1 MAVTITAAMVG
12 ELKNKTGA
20 GLMDCKRALVET
32 NGDQDAAI
40 VILREKGLAAAAKKA
55 DRIAADGV
63 VDIMKEGDSV
73 AMVEVNSETDF
84 VAKNDKFVEFV
95 RGVLRTILANRPA
108 NMDELNAC
116 KFDGTDFT
124 VADTVKEQI
133 SIIKEKID
141 IRRFVIVDGLTSTYI
156 HGKGNTGVIV
166 KFEADDAA
174 KNNPGFAEF
183 AKNIAL
189 QVGAYPTPYLDKAS
203 VPASVIA
210 EEQKIVEEQIKNDPK
225 NANNPA
231 NVIEKMAI
239 GKLGKFY
246 EQNCLLEMGYVKDD
260 AMSVG
265 KYVETT
271 AKQFGGKIAVVGFE
285 RYEKGEG
292 ITKREDNLDEEVA
305 KMLAKK

>member
-1 MAVTITAAMVG
+1 MAVTISAAMVG
-12 ELKNKTGA
+12 ELRNKTGA

-40 VILREKGLAAAAKKA
+40 VLLREKGLAAAAKKA

-63 VDIMKEGDSV
+63 VDIMKNGDEV

-84 VAKNDKFVEFV
+84 VAKNEKFVEFV
-95 RGVLRTILANRPA
+95 HGVLRTILANRPA
-108 NMDELNAC
+108 DMEALNAC

-124 VADTVKEQI
+124 VEDTVKEQI
-133 SIIKEKID
+133 SIIKEKIS

-189 QVGAYPTPYLDKAS
+189 QVGAYPTPYL
-203 VPASVIA
+203 
-210 EEQKIVEEQIKNDPK
+210 
-225 NANNPA
+225 NN
-231 NVIEKMAI
+231 IC
-239 GKLGKFY
+239 Y
-246 EQNCLLEMGYVKDD
+246 
-260 AMSVG
+260 
-265 KYVETT
+265 
-271 AKQFGGKIAVVGFE
+271 
-285 RYEKGEG
+285 
-292 ITKREDNLDEEVA
+292 
-305 KMLAKK
+305 

>member
-108 NMDELNAC
+108 NMAELNAC

-156 HGKGNTGVIV
+156 HGKGNTGGIV

-225 NANNPA
+225 NANKPA

>member
-1 MAVTITAAMVG
+1 
-12 ELKNKTGA
+12 
-20 GLMDCKRALVET
+20 
-32 NGDQDAAI
+32 
-40 VILREKGLAAAAKKA
+40 
-55 DRIAADGV
+55 
-63 VDIMKEGDSV
+63 
-73 AMVEVNSETDF
+73 MVEVNSETDF

-108 NMDELNAC
+108 NMAELNAC

-189 QVGAYPTPYLDKAS
+189 QVGAYPTPYLNKES

-225 NANNPA
+225 NANKPA

>member
-108 NMDELNAC
+108 NMAELNAC

-225 NANNPA
+225 NANKPA

>member
-63 VDIMKEGDSV
+63 VDIMKDGDSV

-84 VAKNDKFVEFV
+84 VAKNEKFVEFV
-95 RGVLRTILANRPA
+95 HGVLRTILANRPA

-116 KFDGTDFT
+116 KFDGTEYT

-189 QVGAYPTPYLDKAS
+189 QVGAYPTPYLNKES

-225 NANNPA
+225 NANKPA

-260 AMSVG
+260 SMSVG

-271 AKQFGGKIAVVGFE
+271 AKAFGGKIAVVAFE

>member
-95 RGVLRTILANRPA
+95 HGVLRTILANRPA

-225 NANNPA
+225 NANKPA

-246 EQNCLLEMGYVKDD
+246 EQN
-260 AMSVG
+260 
-265 KYVETT
+265 
-271 AKQFGGKIAVVGFE
+271 
-285 RYEKGEG
+285 
-292 ITKREDNLDEEVA
+292 
-305 KMLAKK
+305 

>member
-63 VDIMKEGDSV
+63 VDIMKEADSV

-95 RGVLRTILANRPA
+95 HGVLRTILANRPA

-124 VADTVKEQI
+124 VADTVKEHI

-156 HGKGNTGVIV
+156 HGKGKTGVIV

-225 NANNPA
+225 NANKPA

-260 AMSVG
+260 SMSVG

-271 AKQFGGKIAVVGFE
+271 AKQFGGKISVVAFE

-292 ITKREDNLDEEVA
+292 IAKREDNLDEEVA

>member
-1 MAVTITAAMVG
+1 MITAEQVK
-12 ELKNKTGA
+12 ELREKTGA
-20 GLMDCKRALVET
+20 GMMDCKKVLTET
-32 NGDQDAAI
+32 NGDEEKAI
-40 VILREKGLAAAAKKA
+40 ELLRERGIAKAAKKS
-55 DRIAADGV
+55 DRIAAEGLVTTYVTDDKKIGV
-63 VDIMKEGDSV
+63 V
-73 AMVEVNSETDF
+73 VEVNAETDF
-84 VAKNDKFVEFV
+84 VAKNEKFVEFV
-95 RGVLRTILANRPA
+95 HGVLRTILANRPA
-108 NMDELNAC
+108 DMEALNAC

-124 VADTVKEQI
+124 VEDTVKEQI
-133 SIIKEKID
+133 SIIKEKIS

-189 QVGAYPTPYLDKAS
+189 QVGAYPTPYLNKES
-203 VPASVIA
+203 VPASVLA

-225 NANNPA
+225 NANKPA

-271 AKQFGGKIAVVGFE
+271 AKQFGGKIEVVGFE

-292 ITKREDNLDEEVA
+292 IAKREDNLDEEVA
-305 KMLAKK
+305 KMLGKK

>member
-1 MAVTITAAMVG
+1 MAVTISAAMVG
-12 ELKNKTGA
+12 ELRNKTGA

-40 VILREKGLAAAAKKA
+40 VLLREKGLAAAAKKA

-63 VDIMKEGDSV
+63 VDIMKNGDEV

-84 VAKNDKFVEFV
+84 VAKNEKFVEFV
-95 RGVLRTILANRPA
+95 HGVLRTILANRPA
-108 NMDELNAC
+108 NMEELNAC

-124 VADTVKEQI
+124 VEDTVKEQI
-133 SIIKEKID
+133 SIIKEKIS

-189 QVGAYPTPYLDKAS
+189 QVGAYPTPYLNKES
-203 VPASVIA
+203 VPASVLA

-225 NANNPA
+225 NASKPA

-239 GKLGKFY
+239 GKLSKFY

-260 AMSVG
+260 SMSVG
-265 KYVETT
+265 KYVEAT
-271 AKQFGGKIAVVGFE
+271 AKQFGGKISVVGFE

-292 ITKREDNLDEEVA
+292 IAKREDNLDEEVA
-305 KMLAKK
+305 KMLGKK

>member
-225 NANNPA
+225 NANKPA

-265 KYVETT
+265 KYDETT